1 MDRYRIRK
9 SVYVA
14 ALFLLVAAFGFLF
27 AGRTVEAKG
36 AKLNKKTVYLAPKMT
51 VKLKVTGTKK
61 KVTWKS
67 SNKKVA
73 TVSKKGKVTAKKK
86 GKVTITA
93 KVGGKRLKCKVIVEK
108 KATNNARKLRD
119 FVVKKGEKRK
129 DGEGKTYYA
138 LQYVWYDEESTE
150 YRATITA
157 YKGKYGME
165 FIYTI
170 NPDTAEGCSERFDM
184 SIDLVKSTKGSFNRS
199 SFHGWDDAGYEYSGT
214 ISTKFDG
221 NGAGVTVSSYYD
233 IGEDGSYSSDA
244 NPGSY
249 NTTAGKAFK
258 EAFQAYDKLLK
269 KKKAGV
275 TMKTIGF
282 AKYK

>member
-1 MDRYRIRK
+1 MDRNRIRK
-9 SVYVA
+9 SVCVA
-14 ALFLLVAAFGFLF
+14 VLFLLFAAFGFLF

-36 AKLNKKTVYLAPKMT
+36 AKLNKKTVYLAPGMT

-73 TVSKKGKVTAKKK
+73 TVSKKGKVKAKKK
-86 GKVTITA
+86 GKATITA
-93 KVGGKRLKCKVIVEK
+93 KAGGKKLSCKVIVEK
-108 KATNNARKLRD
+108 KTTNNARKLRD
-119 FVVKKGEKRK
+119 FVVKKGKKGK
-129 DGEGKTYYA
+129 DGEGKTYYD

-150 YRATITA
+150 YKATITA
-157 YKGKYGME
+157 YKGRYGME
-165 FIYTI
+165 FTYTI
-170 NPDTAEGCSERFDM
+170 NPDTAEGCSERYYM

-233 IGEDGSYSSDA
+233 IDNDGSYNSDA

-249 NTTAGKAFK
+249 NTAAGQAFK
-258 EAFQAYDKLLK
+258 EAFQACDKLLK

-275 TMKTIGF
+275 TMRTIGF